1 MNNPTVKSLLRLP
14 DVCNMTGMSKSTVW
28 NKLNPKSKYFDKDF
42 PKQIKISGNIVAW
55 SAEEVQ
61 AWIDAKRQQQRQGNA

>member
-1 MNNPTVKSLLRLP
+1 MNNPIVKNLLRLP
-14 DVCNMTGMSKSTVW
+14 DVCKMTGMSKSTIW

-55 SAEEVQ
+55 SADEVQ
-61 AWIDAKRQQQRQGNA
+61 AWIDMKCRQRKSSA